1 MSLLLHY
8 KNWSSSRQLCQR
20 KLLLSDLCPCWNCPF
35 VALWI
40 VSPLD
45 SRDNPCM
52 NEWALCVHGCRI
64 CMDWTLSTDNQGYL
78 QTGSQAK
85 KGLRCCVPTAGGSA
99 RRACIRWAGMC
110 AHDTLSN
117 ASCRAGMCA
126 HDTLRACMRWAG
138 MCAHDTLSNASRRA
152 GMCAHDTLRA
162 CIRWAGMCAH
172 DTLRACIRWAGMCAH
187 DTLRA
192 CIRWAG
198 MCAHDTLSNAS
209 RRAGMCAHDT
219 LRACIWHTQSFHM
232 SSMYVCTW
240 HTQQMPPENWHVFN
254 RASPL
259 TKPVELKACM
269 LVLFCVSP
277 LAITQHAF
285 AALALLTWA
294 EQRVWSRCGQPWRS
308 KQCTMYITVC
318 RLYMTPANKRA
329 SNLFV
334 AFASLWFF

>member
-99 RRACIRWAGMC
+99 R
-110 AHDTLSN
+110 
-117 ASCRAGMCA
+117 
-126 HDTLRACMRWAG
+126 
-138 MCAHDTLSNASRRA
+138 
-152 GMCAHDTLRA
+152 
-162 CIRWAGMCAH
+162 
-172 DTLRACIRWAGMCAH
+172 
-187 DTLRA
+187 RA